1 VKRIF
6 YFILLLTL
14 SCAASAET
22 MKVSVYLGNSDKDPN
37 GEYCDKVYPASRN
50 VSKTKNIAA
59 TALNEL
65 FKGVTQ
71 QETGKK
77 YHSMF
82 SAETAN
88 ILISL
93 KIRKNSAYINLKST
107 ARQPLSSASTS
118 CGRDMFF
125 AQIEKTLQHVSPVKN
140 VFFAMDGKPT
150 DFYDWMELE
159 CPEALGKCEGK
170 EFR

>member
-1 VKRIF
+1 MKKFLYLCLFVCMPF
-6 YFILLLTL
+6 T
-14 SCAASAET
+14 AVAET
-22 MKVSVYLGNSDKDPN
+22 MPITIYLGNSDKNPN
-37 GEYCDKVYPASRN
+37 SEYCDKVYPASRSVN
-50 VSKTKNIAA
+50 KTKNIAV

-65 FKGVTQ
+65 FKGVTP
-71 QETGKK
+71 QETSKK
-77 YHSMF
+77 YNSLF

-93 KIRKNSAYINLKST
+93 KVRKNSAYINLKST
-107 ARQPLSSASTS
+107 APQSLSMASTS

-125 AQIEKTLQHVSPVKN
+125 SQIEKTLQQVSSVKN
-140 VFFAMDGKPT
+140 VFFAIDGKPA

-159 CPEALGKCEGK
+159 CPKAIGKCDGK